1 MLYLLLIINAMIMA
15 ITTIITITAIVD
27 SEMDAVCVAVV
38 LGLDICVIGVD
49 TDGVVGVVTIEVVVE
64 LGVVGLVVGVNVVV
78 IGVGN
83 AVVGLGDV
91 VALGVVAV
99 IGAVMGVVGGAMV

>member
-1 MLYLLLIINAMIMA
+1 VLYLLLIINAMIMA

-27 SEMDAVCVAVV
+27 SEMDGVCVAVV
-38 LGLDICVIGVD
+38 LGLDVCVIGVD
-49 TDGVVGVVTIEVVVE
+49 AGGVVGVVTIEVVVE